1 MTWKRMSASLPA
13 VWAALGHFNKI
24 LGSENLFQ
32 RVKDLEITFDPSSM
46 HFIWL
51 LLWQK
56 QMSMLTETTDR

>member
-1 MTWKRMSASLPA
+1 MAWKQMSASLPA
-13 VWAALGHFNKI
+13 VSAALGHFHKMF
-24 LGSENLFQ
+24 GSESLFQ

-56 QMSMLTETTDR
+56 QMSTLTETTDR

>member
-1 MTWKRMSASLPA
+1 MAAPLPA
-13 VWAALGHFNKI
+13 IEAALGHFYNTV
-24 LGSENLFQ
+24 GSENLFQ
-32 RVKDLEITFDPSSM
+32 RVKDLKITFDPSSM